1 MNKKAVKGIIGALVL
16 AILIPTV
23 VFVLTQEDAFEKLG
37 INGIE
42 QQEMKETQG

>member
-23 VFVLTQEDAFEKLG
+23 VFVLTQEEVNEKLG
-37 INGIE
+37 VNGFDLD
-42 QQEMKETQG
+42 QGAKK